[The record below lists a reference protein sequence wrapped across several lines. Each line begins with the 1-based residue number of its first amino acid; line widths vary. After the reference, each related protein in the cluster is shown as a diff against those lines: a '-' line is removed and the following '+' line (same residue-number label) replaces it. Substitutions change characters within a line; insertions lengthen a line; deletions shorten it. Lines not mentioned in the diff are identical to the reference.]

1 MLLTGLSSKTDTYV
15 QFLTILLLF
24 IFVLLITWWTTK
36 WIAKIQKGQMANGTN
51 LEIIETTKISPDKYI
66 QLVRTGEKYIVIA
79 VGKSEVHMLTELNP
93 DEVIIED
100 NNDNT
105 MDFKTI
111 FDKVKNFN
119 KNSNNEEN
127 M

>member
-1 MLLTGLSSKTDTYV
+1 
-15 QFLTILLLF
+15 
-24 IFVLLITWWTTK
+24 
-36 WIAKIQKGQMANGTN
+36 MANGTN